1 MGREWSTEARAGWVI
16 ALTGDLGAGKTELVK
31 GLAAGLGVTSRVQ
44 SPTYALIH
52 EHRGGR
58 LTLYHLDLYRLDN
71 PEAIVRA
78 GLGEYL
84 IEPAGVSVVEWA
96 ERWLEGVPGALKL
109 PVRLRRVWF
118 DVLGPSERRIR
129 YDDTGA

>member
-1 MGREWSTEARAGWVI
+1 VI

-58 LTLYHLDLYRLDN
+58 LTLYHLDLYRLES
-71 PEAIVRA
+71 PEAILRA
-78 GLGEYL
+78 GLEEYL
-84 IEPAGVSVVEWA
+84 VAPAGVSVVEWA
-96 ERWLEGVPGALKL
+96 ERWLDAGPDGLRL
-109 PVRLRRVWF
+109 PARLRRVWF
-118 DVLGPSERRIR
+118 DVLGPADRRIR
-129 YDDTGA
+129 YEDISA